1 VRGFSVCQELLRRAN
16 GYTKCGPYLLAAS
29 LVAALLDGF
38 FEQPAGCVG
47 TVPNF
52 LSYVSSS
59 RKVFQHPA
67 REMHCIHS
75 DSIRIKRDSVLG

>member
-29 LVAALLDGF
+29 LVAALLGTRRVSARQGWAGEKSGL

-52 LSYVSSS
+52 LRLCFFVPNSFST
-59 RKVFQHPA
+59 P
-67 REMHCIHS
+67 C
-75 DSIRIKRDSVLG
+75 